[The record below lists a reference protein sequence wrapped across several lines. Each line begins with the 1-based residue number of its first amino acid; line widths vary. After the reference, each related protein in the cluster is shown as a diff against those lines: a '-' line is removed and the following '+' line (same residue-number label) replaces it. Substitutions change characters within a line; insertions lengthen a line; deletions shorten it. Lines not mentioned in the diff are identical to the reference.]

1 MENYDK
7 QMQQS
12 QKNELE
18 DIEMEAVAGGI
29 DGTTL
34 MTKCKI
40 CGANVRERMLE
51 QHMKD
56 GTVEAE
62 DRDRTHEISVIA
74 VFI

>member
-40 CGANVRERMLE
+40 CGANVRERMME

-56 GTVEAE
+56 RHSG
-62 DRDRTHEISVIA
+62 S
-74 VFI
+74 